1 MRDRN
6 RTGRRWALAATAGVA
21 GLVVLTGCG
30 AAATTA
36 GDVDSVDQQAMSA
49 LGISTTDT
57 SDVSTTTSPSASAT
71 PGGQQ
76 ARHKHPR
83 LRRYLRKHTLHGSVT
98 VQTKKGPQTVAVQRG
113 TVVSVTSTE
122 LTVKSSDGFT
132 ETWRLTDKTR
142 VRAHRQRTE
151 ASAVKPNEQIGV
163 AGREQGKTDTA
174 RLVVVVDK

>member
-6 RTGRRWALAATAGVA
+6 RTGRRWALGATAGVA

-30 AAATTA
+30 AAATTSA
-36 GDVDSVDQQAMSA
+36 DPSSVDQQALST
-49 LGISTTDT
+49 LGISSAGT
-57 SDVSTTTSPSASAT
+57 SDVSATASPDPSAS

-76 ARHKHPR
+76 GRRKHPR
-83 LRRYLRKHTLHGSVT
+83 LRRYLRRHTLHGTVT

-132 ETWRLTDKTR
+132 ETWRLTGDTR
-142 VRAHRQRTE
+142 VRAHRERAD
-151 ASAVKPNEQIGV
+151 ASAVKANEQVGV
-163 AGREQGKTDTA
+163 AGKEQGKTDTA
-174 RLVVVVDK
+174 RLVVVVAK

>member
-1 MRDRN
+1 M
-6 RTGRRWALAATAGVA
+6 A

-30 AAATTA
+30 AAATGT
-36 GDVDSVDQQAMSA
+36 DPDSVDQQAMSA

-57 SDVSTTTSPSASAT
+57 SDVSTTGASASAS
-71 PGGQQ
+71 PDGQHPRQ
-76 ARHKHPR
+76 RHPR

-132 ETWRLTDKTR
+132 ETWRLTDATR
-142 VRAHRQRTE
+142 VRAHRERAE
-151 ASAVKPNEQIGV
+151 ASAVKANEQVGV

-174 RLVVVVDK
+174 RLVVVVDR